1 MITGAGKKGS
11 FIPGWFW
18 ILFIGVPICILTRR
32 FFWWFFSP
40 SYKRTSSVEIETPRA
55 DPIRLPVKSDLIR
68 LPVKKDDFRKIKG
81 IGPKISDALHKVG
94 ILTYEQLGLL
104 NPEKLDQILKNENVP
119 SANAGFWQAQAKL
132 AAAEDWKK
140 LEALQNK

>member
-18 ILFIGVPICILTRR
+18 ILFIGVPICILTRW
-32 FFWWFFSP
+32 FFWWFFIP
-40 SYKRTSSVEIETPRA
+40 SYKRTSSVEIDTPRA
-55 DPIRLPVKSDLIR
+55 DPIK
-68 LPVKKDDFRKIKG
+68 LPVKKDDFRKLKG
-81 IGPKISDALHKVG
+81 IGPKISDALHKAG

-104 NPEKLDQILKNENVP
+104 DPEKLERILKNENVP

-132 AAAEDWKK
+132 TAAEDWKK
-140 LEALQNK
+140 LEALQSK

>member
-18 ILFIGVPICILTRR
+18 ILFIGVPICILTRW

-40 SYKRTSSVEIETPRA
+40 SYKRTSSVEIDTPRA
-55 DPIRLPVKSDLIR
+55 DPIR

-81 IGPKISDALHKVG
+81 IGPKISDAIHKAG
-94 ILTYEQLGLL
+94 ILTFEQMGLL
-104 NPEKLDQILKNENVP
+104 NPKKFDQILKSGNI
-119 SANAGFWQAQAKL
+119 SSTNAGFWQAQAKL

>member
-18 ILFIGVPICILTRR
+18 ILFIGVPVCILTRW

-40 SYKRTSSVEIETPRA
+40 SYKRTSSVEIDTPRT
-55 DPIRLPVKSDLIR
+55 DPIKLT
-68 LPVKKDDFRKIKG
+68 VKKDDFRKLKG
-81 IGPKISDALHKVG
+81 IGPKISDALHKAG
-94 ILTYEQLGLL
+94 ILTYEQLWLL
-104 NPEKLDQILKNENVP
+104 NPEKLERILKNENVP

-132 AAAEDWKK
+132 TAAEDWKK
-140 LEALQNK
+140 LEVLQRK

>member
-18 ILFIGVPICILTRR
+18 MLFIGVPICILARW

-40 SYKRTSSVEIETPRA
+40 SYKRTSAVEIDTPRA
-55 DPIRLPVKSDLIR
+55 DPIRLT
-68 LPVKKDDFRKIKG
+68 VKKDDFRNLKG
-81 IGPKISDALHKVG
+81 VGPKISEALHNAG

-104 NPEKLDQILKNENVP
+104 NPEKLNQILKSGNVP

-140 LEALQNK
+140 LEVLQNQ

>member
-18 ILFIGVPICILTRR
+18 ILFIGVPICILTRW
-32 FFWWFFSP
+32 FFWWFFCP
-40 SYKRTSSVEIETPRA
+40 SYKRTSSVEIDTPRA
-55 DPIRLPVKSDLIR
+55 DPIK
-68 LPVKKDDFRKIKG
+68 LPVKKDDFRKLKG
-81 IGPKISDALHKVG
+81 IGPKISEALHKAG

-104 NPEKLDQILKNENVP
+104 DPEKLDRILKSENVP
-119 SANAGFWQAQAKL
+119 SANAGFWQTQAKL
-132 AAAEDWKK
+132 TAAEDWKK

>member
-18 ILFIGVPICILTRR
+18 ILFIGVPICILTRW
-32 FFWWFFSP
+32 FCWWFFSP
-40 SYKRTSSVEIETPRA
+40 SYKRTSAVEIDTPRA
-55 DPIRLPVKSDLIR
+55 DPIK
-68 LPVKKDDFRKIKG
+68 LPVKKDDFQKLKG
-81 IGPKISDALHKVG
+81 IGPKISAALHKAG

-104 NPEKLDQILKNENVP
+104 DPEKLDRLLRSENVP

-140 LEALQNK
+140 LEVLQNK

>member
-11 FIPGWFW
+11 YIPGWFW
-18 ILFIGVPICILTRR
+18 ILFISVPFCILARW

-40 SYKRTSSVEIETPRA
+40 SYKRTSAVEIDTPRA
-55 DPIRLPVKSDLIR
+55 DPIRLL
-68 LPVKKDDFRKIKG
+68 VKKDDFRKIKG
-81 IGPKISDALHKVG
+81 IGPKISEALLKAG

-104 NPEKLDQILKNENVP
+104 NPEKLDQILKSKNVP

-132 AAAEDWKK
+132 IAAEDWKK

>member
-18 ILFIGVPICILTRR
+18 ILFIGVPFCILARW

-40 SYKRTSSVEIETPRA
+40 SYKRTSAVEIDTPRGQ
-55 DPIRLPVKSDLIR
+55 LKLTPVI
-68 LPVKKDDFRKIKG
+68 KDDFRKIKG
-81 IGPKISDALHKVG
+81 IGPKISEALLKAG

-104 NPEKLDQILKNENVP
+104 NPEKLDQILKSENVP

-140 LEALQNK
+140 LKALQNK

>member
-55 DPIRLPVKSDLIR
+55 DPIR

-140 LEALQNK
+140 LKALQNK

>member
-18 ILFIGVPICILTRR
+18 ILFIGVPICILTRW
-32 FFWWFFSP
+32 FCWWFFSP
-40 SYKRTSSVEIETPRA
+40 SYKRTSSVEIDTPRA
-55 DPIRLPVKSDLIR
+55 DSIK
-68 LPVKKDDFRKIKG
+68 LPVKKDDFRKLKG

-104 NPEKLDQILKNENVP
+104 DPEKLDRILKSENVP

-132 AAAEDWKK
+132 TAAEDWKK
-140 LEALQNK
+140 LEALQSK

>member
-1 MITGAGKKGS
+1 MITGAGKKRS

-18 ILFIGVPICILTRR
+18 LLFIGVPICILTRW

-40 SYKRTSSVEIETPRA
+40 SYKRTSAVETDTPRA
-55 DPIRLPVKSDLIR
+55 DPIRLPI
-68 LPVKKDDFRKIKG
+68 KKDDFGKLIG
-81 IGPKISDALHKVG
+81 VGPKISEALHKAG
-94 ILTYEQLGLL
+94 ILTYQQLGLL
-104 NPEKLDQILKNENVP
+104 NPEELDQILKSENVP

-140 LEALQNK
+140 LKALQNK

>member
-18 ILFIGVPICILTRR
+18 ILFIGVPICILTRW

-40 SYKRTSSVEIETPRA
+40 SYKRTSAVEIDTPRGQ
-55 DPIRLPVKSDLIR
+55 LPLT
-68 LPVKKDDFRKIKG
+68 PVKKEDFRKLKG
-81 IGPKISDALHKVG
+81 IGPKISEALHKAG

-104 NPEKLDQILKNENVP
+104 NPEKLDQILKSENVP

>member
-18 ILFIGVPICILTRR
+18 ILFIGVPICILTRW

-40 SYKRTSSVEIETPRA
+40 SYKRTSSVEIDTPRA
-55 DPIRLPVKSDLIR
+55 DPIK
-68 LPVKKDDFRKIKG
+68 LPVKKDDFRKLKG
-81 IGPKISDALHKVG
+81 IGPKISEALQKAG

-104 NPEKLDQILKNENVP
+104 DPEKLDQILKSENVP

-132 AAAEDWKK
+132 TAAEDWKK
-140 LEALQNK
+140 LEALQRK

>member
-18 ILFIGVPICILTRR
+18 ILFIGVPICILTRW

-40 SYKRTSSVEIETPRA
+40 SYKRTSSVEIEAPRA
-55 DPIRLPVKSDLIR
+55 DPIQLPL
-68 LPVKKDDFRKIKG
+68 KKDDFRKIKG
-81 IGPKISDALHKVG
+81 IGPRISDSLHKVG

-104 NPEKLDQILKNENVP
+104 NPENLDQILKSENVP

-132 AAAEDWKK
+132 AAVGDWKK
-140 LEALQNK
+140 LEALQKK

>member
-18 ILFIGVPICILTRR
+18 ILFVGVPVCILTRW

-40 SYKRTSSVEIETPRA
+40 SYKRTSAVEIDTPRA
-55 DPIRLPVKSDLIR
+55 DPIS
-68 LPVKKDDFRKIKG
+68 LPVKKDDFRKLKG
-81 IGPKISDALHKVG
+81 IGPKISEALRKAG

-104 NPEKLDQILKNENVP
+104 NPEKLNQILKSENVP

-140 LEALQNK
+140 LEVLQNK

>member
-18 ILFIGVPICILTRR
+18 ILFVGVPICILTRW
-32 FFWWFFSP
+32 FCWWFFSP
-40 SYKRTSSVEIETPRA
+40 SYKRTSSVEIDTPRA
-55 DPIRLPVKSDLIR
+55 DPIK
-68 LPVKKDDFRKIKG
+68 LPVKKDDFRKLKG
-81 IGPKISDALHKVG
+81 IGPKISDALHKAG

-104 NPEKLDQILKNENVP
+104 DPEKLERILKNENVP

-132 AAAEDWKK
+132 TAAEDWKK
-140 LEALQNK
+140 LEVLQSK

>member
-18 ILFIGVPICILTRR
+18 ILFIGVPICILTSWL
-32 FFWWFFSP
+32 FWWFFSP
-40 SYKRTSSVEIETPRA
+40 SYKRTSSVEIDTPRA
-55 DPIRLPVKSDLIR
+55 DPIR

-81 IGPKISDALHKVG
+81 IGPKISNVIHKAG
-94 ILTYEQLGLL
+94 ILTFKQLGLL
-104 NPEKLDQILKNENVP
+104 NPEKFDQILESGNIP
-119 SANAGFWQAQAKL
+119 RSNAGFWQAQAKL

-140 LEALQNK
+140 LETLQNK

>member
-18 ILFIGVPICILTRR
+18 ILFIGVPISILTGW

-40 SYKRTSSVEIETPRA
+40 SYKRTSSVEIDTPRA
-55 DPIRLPVKSDLIR
+55 DPIR

-81 IGPKISDALHKVG
+81 IGPKISNVIHKAG
-94 ILTYEQLGLL
+94 ILTFKQLGLL
-104 NPEKLDQILKNENVP
+104 NPEKFDQILESGNIP

-140 LEALQNK
+140 LETLQNK